1 MLLSV
6 NPHEDFS
13 EVDGIAV
20 TSVLELQAAG
30 INRSEF
36 YTPETDCFTADGD
49 ASFGQK
55 ILDITEAQVKS
66 VVETDGIGNDIR
78 WGTPSRNRCRLL
90 SIHSRILSI
99 SATYLASTQV
109 LHCKEVH
116 NFLGNG
122 WNRRE
127 NIVRQVH

>member
-49 ASFGQK
+49 ASFGQE
-55 ILDITEAQVKS
+55 ILGITVAQGKS
-66 VVETDGIGNDIR
+66 VVEPDRIGNDIEWR
-78 WGTPSRNRCRLL
+78 ASSRNRYRL
-90 SIHSRILSI
+90 
-99 SATYLASTQV
+99 
-109 LHCKEVH
+109 
-116 NFLGNG
+116 
-122 WNRRE
+122 
-127 NIVRQVH
+127 